1 MLGISFSRRQAE
13 ALESIARSSE
23 RIAGSMEVV
32 AEANREETRFWRSF
46 FGLFSRGQDSSEAN
60 TRSHRGGGGGLS
72 DHSRNIPPLPPKGP
86 SGVAMLPGERPCI
99 NVTPAKVP
107 QKKGR
112 LW

>member
-32 AEANREETRFWRSF
+32 AEANREETRFWRNF
-46 FGLFSRGQDSSEAN
+46 FGLFSRGQGNSQSN

-72 DHSRNIPPLPPKGP
+72 DHSSNVPPLPPQGP

-99 NVTPAKVP
+99 NVTPAKAP